1 MSLLEMC
8 KTTGDVN
15 FRVEKK
21 NASKMLTNFFF
32 SLDVCVENVP
42 PQIGEEDAQIWT
54 CSQVF
59 VKLRG
64 LSHEP
69 QRGP

>member
-1 MSLLEMC
+1 MSLLEMY

-15 FRVEKK
+15 FRVKK

-32 SLDVCVENVP
+32 LDVSVENVP
-42 PQIGEEDAQIWT
+42 PQIGGEDAQIWT
-54 CSQVF
+54 CSKVF
-59 VKLRG
+59 VKLGG

-69 QRGP
+69 QKGP